1 MDIIYQN
8 SSIFKEM
15 AVLAHFGIIFKDVVP
30 KYPFDAAVEF
40 KATNQI
46 ILQIAMHIYIYSVS
60 RSTIAG
66 ASCTRLSSS
75 QYFFLCACVCVCV
88 VLWDTF
94 HIWFTENSI
103 EILSTYRCI
112 Y

>member
-1 MDIIYQN
+1 MLQITVSCYLQPSYMDIIYQN

-46 ILQIAMHIYIYSVS
+46 ILQIAMPIYIYIVFPDP
-60 RSTIAG
+60 
-66 ASCTRLSSS
+66 
-75 QYFFLCACVCVCV
+75 Q
-88 VLWDTF
+88 
-94 HIWFTENSI
+94 
-103 EILSTYRCI
+103 
-112 Y
+112 